1 MTAGYSIRGAC
12 MGETETAAVSGD
24 DGREECAEG
33 QRSGRLAIG
42 VFLL

>member
-1 MTAGYSIRGAC
+1 MTAGLFDAEGVH
-12 MGETETAAVSGD
+12 GEMETAAVSGD

-33 QRSGRLAIG
+33 QRAGRLAIG